1 MMAILLKFVV
11 FFCLFGHHMSVTFS
25 IRFTPDREHYAV
37 NQIVQFVIYFK
48 NMLTKH
54 KRSAVT
60 QFISVRS
67 IT

>member
-37 NQIVQFVIYFK
+37 NQIVQFVIY
-48 NMLTKH
+48 LKH
-54 KRSAVT
+54 AYEAHNAPQLRS
-60 QFISVRS
+60 
-67 IT
+67 